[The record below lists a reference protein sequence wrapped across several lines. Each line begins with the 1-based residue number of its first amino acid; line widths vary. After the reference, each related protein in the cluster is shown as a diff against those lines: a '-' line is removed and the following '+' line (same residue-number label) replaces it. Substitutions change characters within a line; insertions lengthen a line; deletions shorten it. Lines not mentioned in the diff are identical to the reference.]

1 MALADRLRQEAQ
13 QEVTKIATDASPEL
27 TAALQALVAWNESAA
42 AIQNSVKHC
51 ENLLRQDAEMQ
62 KRHNAH
68 QSERQQK
75 QHDKLLNSVQLLN
88 DSNEKLIAQ
97 LKSVV
102 TTDLKGD
109 IQKAVQSEIKRQ
121 TKALREASV
130 EMEKIGERNMRKI
143 EKFREFT
150 LSIDELQKWLLWGGQ
165 ICCVLIVVWFV
176 LAVVLGIEW
185 AVPPWLRTV

>member
-1 MALADRLRQEAQ
+1 
-13 QEVTKIATDASPEL
+13 
-27 TAALQALVAWNESAA
+27 
-42 AIQNSVKHC
+42 
-51 ENLLRQDAEMQ
+51 
-62 KRHNAH
+62 
-68 QSERQQK
+68 
-75 QHDKLLNSVQLLN
+75 
-88 DSNEKLIAQ
+88 
-97 LKSVV
+97 
-102 TTDLKGD
+102 LKGD